1 MRDLLRKRIDE
12 VIPNVEYFGCGKNHL
27 PNTLSCGF
35 EGADGEAL
43 MIALDMEGI
52 SVSTGSACSSGT
64 GMPSKVLSAM
74 RLPLSKINSSL
85 RFSLGWVNTLEDID
99 FAVKTLAKAV
109 LLSRKKS
116 S

>member
-1 MRDLLRKRIDE
+1 
-12 VIPNVEYFGCGKNHL
+12 
-27 PNTLSCGF
+27 
-35 EGADGEAL
+35 

-85 RFSLGWVNTLEDID
+85 RFSLGWVNTFEDID
-99 FAVKTLAKAV
+99 FAVKILAKAV
-109 LLSRKKS
+109 MLSRRRS

>member
-1 MRDLLRKRIDE
+1 
-12 VIPNVEYFGCGKNHL
+12 
-27 PNTLSCGF
+27 
-35 EGADGEAL
+35 
-43 MIALDMEGI
+43 
-52 SVSTGSACSSGT
+52 
-64 GMPSKVLSAM
+64 MPSKVLSAM

-109 LLSRKKS
+109 LLSRRKS